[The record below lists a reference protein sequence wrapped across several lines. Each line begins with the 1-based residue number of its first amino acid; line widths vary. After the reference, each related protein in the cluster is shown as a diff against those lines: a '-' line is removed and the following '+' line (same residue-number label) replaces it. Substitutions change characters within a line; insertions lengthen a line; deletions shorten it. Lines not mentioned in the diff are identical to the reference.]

1 MEKAMEYILLVNEK
15 QSFSKAARKLFITQ
29 PALSAIVKKE
39 EKKYGVKFFYR
50 GVKPIILTEAGAK
63 YIHAAKKVKAID
75 DSLYKT
81 IKTNSSHHVNTIT
94 IGSSAYFC
102 SNVLPSIISAFK
114 KITPCNVQT
123 YENSTEELIVA
134 LENGSIDF
142 IIGVDDVFSSK
153 NNKVLLGEETVIL
166 AVPRIFIKNKEVLT
180 YAINPDDIISDNFLI
195 NNVPPVNFKF
205 FNNMPFVLLSKGNDT
220 YYRAKKLFRKYN
232 IRPSEITYIAQLQ
245 SSYLVAVNGKGIVF
259 IRSSLLKYIAP
270 SSKMLYFKLDK
281 DFATRDVYLYYRRK
295 KRLSHEMS

>member
-1 MEKAMEYILLVNEK
+1 MEKAMEYILLVNEE

-123 YENSTEELIVA
+123 Y
-134 LENGSIDF
+134 
-142 IIGVDDVFSSK
+142 
-153 NNKVLLGEETVIL
+153 
-166 AVPRIFIKNKEVLT
+166 
-180 YAINPDDIISDNFLI
+180 
-195 NNVPPVNFKF
+195 
-205 FNNMPFVLLSKGNDT
+205 
-220 YYRAKKLFRKYN
+220 
-232 IRPSEITYIAQLQ
+232 
-245 SSYLVAVNGKGIVF
+245 
-259 IRSSLLKYIAP
+259 
-270 SSKMLYFKLDK
+270 
-281 DFATRDVYLYYRRK
+281 
-295 KRLSHEMS
+295 